1 MPINTSD
8 LRQFI
13 LESTKHGY
21 AAGGE
26 TRKKIESDGS
36 KTYLYERDEW
46 KSHDNYFGGEPFSG
60 RTVVFFKGKP
70 VWMMVYYGGVAK
82 DITNFT
88 KIYEVLQLALLNAP
102 EEYPFRGP
110 KEFKQDSFDYIN
122 NWEGE
127 ISQFNGQ
134 EKISH
139 SEEEIYWAKY
149 MGGLVNVR
157 ED

>member
-1 MPINTSD
+1 MPINTNE
-8 LRQFI
+8 LRLFI

-21 AAGGE
+21 AAQGE
-26 TRKKIESDGS
+26 SGKKTELDGS
-36 KTYLYERDEW
+36 KTFVYERDDW
-46 KSHDNYFGGEPFSG
+46 KSHDNYFGGEPFAG
-60 RTVVFFKGKP
+60 RTVVFYKGKP

-88 KIYEVLQLALLNAP
+88 KIYEVLQQALLNAP

-110 KEFKQDSFDYIN
+110 EEFKQDSFEYIN
-122 NWEGE
+122 KWEGE
-127 ISQFNGQ
+127 ISQFSGE

-139 SEEEIYWAKY
+139 NEEEIYKAKY